1 VILQLLKIIS
11 IETGEKTRQKFKT
24 LEMKTTI
31 LLLLILISVVI
42 NAQEK
47 TGKTRLVIL
56 DDMGNEAD
64 EEQQMM
70 HMLMYANEFDL
81 EGLIAVTGKYVQPA
95 SKDPYRQKLH
105 PELFHHLF
113 FH

>member
-1 VILQLLKIIS
+1 
-11 IETGEKTRQKFKT
+11 
-24 LEMKTTI
+24 
-31 LLLLILISVVI
+31 
-42 NAQEK
+42 
-47 TGKTRLVIL
+47 
-56 DDMGNEAD
+56 MGNEAD

-81 EGLIAVTGKYVQPA
+81 EGLIAVTGKYLQPT